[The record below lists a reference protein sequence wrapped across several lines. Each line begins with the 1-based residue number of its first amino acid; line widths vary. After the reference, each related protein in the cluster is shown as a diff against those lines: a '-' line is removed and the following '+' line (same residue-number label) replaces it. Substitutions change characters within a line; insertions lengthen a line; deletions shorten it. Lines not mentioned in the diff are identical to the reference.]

1 MKFSVSNTRRQVG
14 KLNIYRKAP
23 PEQLA
28 ELHPADRLMVQLIE
42 IDRLGPRVEGM
53 LYKAAFE
60 ESWTMLDEV
69 RILLSTQSCLLDTK
83 MSRVLGGF
91 RKPGRRS

>member
-1 MKFSVSNTRRQVG
+1 
-14 KLNIYRKAP
+14 
-23 PEQLA
+23 
-28 ELHPADRLMVQLIE
+28 MVQLIE

-69 RILLSTQSCLLDTK
+69 RILRSTRPFWLDTEIF
-83 MSRVLGGF
+83 RVLGGF